1 MKYLKLFLLLFI
13 SFTFFSCSS
22 ARGEEKSFMLLQD
35 GKNYRGEVIELKK
48 EPFTIVSPSEKYS
61 FIIATEP
68 IKLLGKNRE
77 IVKLVGTGLAW
88 EKGDA
93 PLYDVRYS
101 GLLSDDE
108 ACDAYFGYRKE
119 GCDVYKKEK
128 TKMGFR
134 KHYAYTFSALYPNIK
149 EWKVEKINKK
159 KIEKIHGSTFYLYLF
174 KQTGKLG
181 EVATTQKVQLIKIKF
196 K

>member
-1 MKYLKLFLLLFI
+1 MIIWLSLIFVILSCGSKASDEKFSLHQNGKTYTANEI
-13 SFTFFSCSS
+13 SL
-22 ARGEEKSFMLLQD
+22 EK
-35 GKNYRGEVIELKK
+35 KT
-48 EPFTIVSPSEKYS
+48 FTIVSPSKEYA
-61 FIIATEP
+61 FIVATKP

-101 GLLSDDE
+101 GLLSDNE

-128 TKMGFR
+128 KKMGFR
-134 KHYAYTFSALYPNIK
+134 KHYAYTFSALYPNTK
-149 EWKVEKINKK
+149 EWEIKKINNK
-159 KIEKIHGSTFYLYLF
+159 KIEKIHGNTFYLYLF

-181 EVATTQKVQLIKIKF
+181 EVAITQKVQLIKIKF

>member
-1 MKYLKLFLLLFI
+1 MKYFKMTAWLFLLFGLLSCGSKASDEKFSLRQNGKTYTANEI
-13 SFTFFSCSS
+13 S
-22 ARGEEKSFMLLQD
+22 
-35 GKNYRGEVIELKK
+35 LKK
-48 EPFTIVSPSEKYS
+48 KPFTIVSPSENYA
-61 FIIATEP
+61 FIVATKP
-68 IKLLGKNRE
+68 IKLLGKNKE

-101 GLLSDDE
+101 GLLSDNE

-128 TKMGFR
+128 KKMGFR
-134 KHYAYTFSALYPNIK
+134 KHYAYTFPALYPNTK
-149 EWKVEKINKK
+149 EWEIKKINNK

-181 EVATTQKVQLIKIKF
+181 KVATTQKVQLIKIKF